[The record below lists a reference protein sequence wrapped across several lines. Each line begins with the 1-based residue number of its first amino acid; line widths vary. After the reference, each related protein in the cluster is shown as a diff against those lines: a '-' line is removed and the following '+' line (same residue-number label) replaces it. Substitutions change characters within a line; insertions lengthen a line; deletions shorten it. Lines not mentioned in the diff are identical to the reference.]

1 MLKQFDNEE
10 KSPPDP
16 NRKPVISGN
25 GSSFF
30 SAYDPAADVDANLVG
45 TIEWSLSDGSIT
57 LAVYPKEAKI
67 NGQPVTDKTRIR
79 GHNILN
85 PLVNALENL
94 FQKRVAEYVRELG
107 EANRKEIEDTFQ
119 IKGLNGIWA
128 GDSDNLTTFNRLY
141 KVGLS
146 KELAARQTFTGKQA
160 FRVFGFSEVKFNKF
174 EPDLDHPSNQERRR
188 LGFTAVNCTFYPK
201 GI

>member
-1 MLKQFDNEE
+1 MLEQFDNAE
-10 KSPPDP
+10 KISPDP
-16 NRKPVISGN
+16 NRKPVIKGN

-30 SAYDPAADVDANLVG
+30 SAYDPAADIDENLVG
-45 TIEWSLSDGSIT
+45 TIEWNLNDGAIT

-67 NGQPVTDKTRIR
+67 NGQLVTDKSRIP

-94 FQKRVAEYVRELG
+94 FQKRVAEYLRELG

-119 IKGLNGIWA
+119 IKGLNGIWV
-128 GDSDNLTTFNRLY
+128 GDSDNVKTFNRLY

-174 EPDLDHPSNQERRR
+174 EPDLDHPSIEERRI
-188 LGFTAVNCTFYPK
+188 LGFTTVYCTFYPK
-201 GI
+201 GS